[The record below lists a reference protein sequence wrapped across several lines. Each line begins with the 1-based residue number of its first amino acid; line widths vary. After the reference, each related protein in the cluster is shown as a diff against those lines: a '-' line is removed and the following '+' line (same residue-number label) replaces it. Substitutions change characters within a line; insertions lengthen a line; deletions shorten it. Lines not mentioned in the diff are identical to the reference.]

1 MRKTAIFI
9 VSVIT
14 LTAVVFYFVP
24 IKRSADYTLLVQA
37 PQAIVRQKLLTD
49 SLWKQWYFNETQKP
63 QSALT
68 LESNRGGMAI
78 QYTLYNGSNR
88 TASGIVAM
96 KESFDGGTFLKWHE
110 ETRFSSGLFSK
121 LSLLL
126 HPGAYAS
133 EFQNSILTLKKELE
147 RPPEEEGGF
156 RYKMYKAR
164 GHAIAALE
172 DTVLFSGAE
181 QDMLALY
188 KNIKSRFAPS
198 LLHDTTRFISR
209 YTYIEGDLVQLQVG
223 LRLKDATTKIPLPL
237 KRLEVPS
244 ILILATAAKAGYAQ
258 VGQVMQAADVWAK
271 KYNLKLAT
279 QPWIE
284 HKVKSSN
291 GQHLLADTL
300 RIIQPFYYWPYPIEE
315 TY

>member
-1 MRKTAIFI
+1 
-9 VSVIT
+9 
-14 LTAVVFYFVP
+14 
-24 IKRSADYTLLVQA
+24 
-37 PQAIVRQKLLTD
+37 LLTD
-49 SLWKQWYFNETQKP
+49 SIWKQWYFNKTQKL
-63 QSALT
+63 QSAFT
-68 LESNRGGMAI
+68 LKPERDGI
-78 QYTLYNGSNR
+78 TIKYTFYNGSNR

-96 KESFDGGTFLKWHE
+96 KESFDGGTYLKWHE
-110 ETRFSSGLFSK
+110 EVQFSSGLFSK

-133 EFQNSILTLKKELE
+133 EFQSSILKLKKELE
-147 RPPEEEGGF
+147 KPPEEEGGF

-164 GHAIAALE
+164 GHAIAALD
-172 DTVLFSGAE
+172 DTVLFSRAE

-198 LLHDTTRFISR
+198 LLHDTTRLISR

-284 HKVKSSN
+284 HKVISNN
-291 GQHLLADTL
+291 GQHLLTDTL
-300 RIIQPFYYWPYPIEE
+300 RIIQPFYYWPYPIED